1 MKRSSAIAF
10 SVIAVGLM
18 LLVDVAGVVEA
29 GAIEVS
35 RIEMRVDLVF
45 DDSPAKSSGSG
56 KPRPTSSGYKLLGK
70 GVYWKDT
77 PIDLVIDAD
86 GSGLSSSFVASAV
99 WAGAT
104 EWDDHTGTALFG
116 SYTTSTTATWDDT
129 TRDGS
134 NEIVF
139 GDYPTDGVIAVT
151 VTWGIFGGP
160 LSGREILEFD
170 ILFDTDFTWGD
181 ATATSGVMDLQNI
194 ACHEIGHG
202 VGLADLYD
210 SGDSEQTMY
219 GYADYGE
226 TKKRDLNTGDIAG
239 IQFLYGS

>member
-1 MKRSSAIAF
+1 MGRSSAIAF
-10 SVIAVGLM
+10 SLIAVGLM
-18 LLVDVAGVVEA
+18 LLGNVAVVVEA
-29 GAIEVS
+29 GATEVS

-45 DDSPAKSSGSG
+45 KDSPAKPSGVG
-56 KPRPTSSGYKLLGK
+56 KPKPTSTGYKLLGK

-86 GSGLSSSFVASAV
+86 DSGLSASFVAGAV

-104 EWDDHTGTALFG
+104 EWDDNTGTDLFG

-160 LSGREILEFD
+160 MSGREILEFD

-181 ATATSGVMDLQNI
+181 ASTASDVMDVQNI

-202 VGLADLYD
+202 LGLADLYD

-219 GYADYGE
+219 GYAETGE